1 MWGFCSREYAY
12 GAGASLPGTITT
24 PPPTTSRTQDTETD
38 GASAVSLW
46 VDALGQVAGIRSG
59 SAGSA
64 TSGSDA
70 TDQCFLSWDVAA
82 AVPSIARIG
91 QVPVSLATGV
101 STVPTGVRGVDPFAL
116 SPVADLQGAGSG
128 VVLAGVGVT
137 AAGSLA
143 LGGLEVL
150 GARVYDPVARG
161 FMSVDPLASPV
172 GAGWASNVYAFVGND
187 PVGLVDP
194 WGLSPMTASEFR
206 EYRAD
211 TRGRAGER
219 IVSGMKSMA
228 SSAVDWVK
236 DNWVGIA
243 MVAGG
248 IAATALLGPLGA
260 AIVGGALISGG
271 ISAMTNKNADGSINW
286 AAVGKDFL
294 FGAVSGGAAYKVMGW
309 AGKALAPK
317 FSKVADA
324 ARSRASGFLNK
335 STAHANKAD
344 NLGFLRIPGSKTYHN
359 WRAGVNEAKYAKF
372 DAKATLWGNRADVAG
387 DAARFGE
394 TWLGKGVNGS
404 AAGGVS
410 NGLTYTM
417 PETGSYSVREDWSV
431 GGMAVATGG
440 GSLMGGL
447 KPVVPKSGNAVVN
460 YGVDRVKD
468 YVVGAGN
475 AMVLT
480 APSDWKLEELHNAGM
495 KATGKGMATGLGKSG
510 RRALSSDE

>member
-1 MWGFCSREYAY
+1 MTI
-12 GAGASLPGTITT
+12 AGSL
-24 PPPTTSRTQDTETD
+24 
-38 GASAVSLW
+38 
-46 VDALGQVAGIRSG
+46 QVAGLEI
-59 SAGSA
+59 
-64 TSGSDA
+64 
-70 TDQCFLSWDVAA
+70 L
-82 AVPSIARIG
+82 
-91 QVPVSLATGV
+91 GV
-101 STVPTGVRGVDPFAL
+101 
-116 SPVADLQGAGSG
+116 
-128 VVLAGVGVT
+128 
-137 AAGSLA
+137 
-143 LGGLEVL
+143 
-150 GARVYDPVARG
+150 RVYDPVARG
-161 FMSVDPLASPV
+161 FISPDPLASPV
-172 GAGWASNVYAFVGND
+172 GAGWGANVYAFVGHD

-286 AAVGKDFL
+286 AAVGKDAL

-335 STAHANKAD
+335 STAHANKTD

-394 TWLGKGVNGS
+394 TFLGKGVNGS

-410 NGLTYTM
+410 NGLAYTM
-417 PETGSYSVREDWSV
+417 PETGSYSVREDWNV

-447 KPVVPKSGNAVVN
+447 KPVVPKHDNAVVN
-460 YGVDRVKD
+460 YGIDRVKD

-480 APSDWKLEELHNAGM
+480 APSDWNFGDLNDKGM
-495 KATGKGMATGLGKSG
+495 KAVGKGMATGLGKSG
-510 RRALSSDE
+510 RRALSSDD